1 MKEGD
6 STADLKRTL
15 PGFHPHW
22 QRRLWPAAPASCGMA
37 ASMFVLAVFSILR
50 SAGTSL
56 LTGQPQNMPN
66 VSIDTLEQ

>member
-15 PGFHPHW
+15 PGPHW

-37 ASMFVLAVFSILR
+37 ASMFIVHAGCFSILR

-56 LTGQPQNMPN
+56 LTAQPHFLLN
-66 VSIDTLEQ
+66 VSVDSKEQ

>member
-15 PGFHPHW
+15 PGFRPHW
-22 QRRLWPAAPASCGMA
+22 QRRLWPAATRPLRNGSQHKHAGC
-37 ASMFVLAVFSILR
+37 FSILR

-56 LTGQPQNMPN
+56 LTAQPHFLLN
-66 VSIDTLEQ
+66 VSVDSKEQ